1 MSNDDEIDDSFED
14 EFDFLDDD
22 EDFSDGEESFGE
34 EPSSSAG
41 KSTGSPLP
49 KVLAGGFVLVGLGA
63 GGFFYIN
70 QQQNKPFP
78 ELPSAGPSLGQNTA
92 GNSTQREAATD
103 LTARFQSEETSE
115 PVTTA
120 KAPPSPPPLPQQ
132 TEKNEFEDIAKA
144 LATDETGTEPDLL
157 AQATERTSKSSSL
170 DQLEKE
176 LLYNKEGTD
185 FSGTDTLPSQTQL
198 PNNLAQ
204 VQPDPEIS
212 RTLESITQ
220 EMTMNVNQIKQ
231 MENSIQEVSQTLSRL
246 NQTIAA
252 MDNRVLGLTET
263 VEGLS
268 QDLVNVKKVITDED
282 LDLTSNAGRQSTDQP
297 LIYSAPEYIVHAIIP
312 GRAWLKSTSGQ
323 IITVTEGDTMGDYGK
338 VAVIDAANSLVRTS
352 SGISFR

>member
-22 EDFSDGEESFGE
+22 EDFSDKEESFGE
-34 EPSSSAG
+34 EPSSGAG
-41 KSTGSPLP
+41 KSAGSPLP

-63 GGFFYIN
+63 GGFFYMN

-92 GNSTQREAATD
+92 GNNTQREATTD
-103 LTARFQSEETSE
+103 LTARFESEETSE
-115 PVTTA
+115 PITTA
-120 KAPPSPPPLPQQ
+120 KAPPSPPLPQQ
-132 TEKNEFEDIAKA
+132 TEKSEFEDIAKA
-144 LATDETGTEPDLL
+144 LATGEKGTEPDLL

-176 LLYNKEGTD
+176 LLYNREGTD
-185 FSGTDTLPSQTQL
+185 FSGTDTLPTQTQL
-198 PNNLAQ
+198 PNVAQ
-204 VQPDPEIS
+204 VQADPEIN

-231 MENSIQEVSQTLSRL
+231 MESSIQEVSQTLSRL

-282 LDLTSNAGRQSTDQP
+282 LDLASGAARQSNDQP